1 MVFKET
7 SQSPEQ
13 PGTVRGGGQKDQR
26 FSARNFGLDQPQG
39 QLLFPGQATRNAN
52 ATPGWGVTVDEQWM
66 KYVATRRSSDE
77 AEQWVQWK
85 RATKLRFWGMM
96 IGISAL
102 VAVGF
107 SSTHCQKMESW
118 KFLST

>member
-1 MVFKET
+1 M
-7 SQSPEQ
+7 
-13 PGTVRGGGQKDQR
+13 
-26 FSARNFGLDQPQG
+26 
-39 QLLFPGQATRNAN
+39 
-52 ATPGWGVTVDEQWM
+52 DEQWM

-107 SSTHCQKMESW
+107 SSTHCLWWIFLVVGAVTTGAFLVSW
-118 KFLST
+118 LSFRDALARDLTAAHEVASGAATLWKKLFLVERSAAPTKDPDPDACLRA